1 MRVSFER
8 VTVAQ
13 TFSLEGVG
21 IHSGHPSDVTVEP
34 GTNGI
39 RFRSGGDWIAAT
51 PENVSRTARS
61 TWLGNVRTV
70 EHLMSALGAF
80 GVTDAD
86 VTVSAEELPILG
98 GGALEYSLSLRS
110 AGTAPLG
117 IWRTATI
124 FGRVNLTE
132 EGQSVSISAGEGR
145 WKYVFDAGDRWPGRL
160 EFETSIDSMTYT
172 EQIAPA
178 KTTVFEEEI
187 EAVLAAGLGRG
198 GSEDNTLVLGS
209 DGYRFGKTFD
219 DEPARHKLL
228 DLMGDLALAGVP
240 LRFLNV
246 SAEKSGHTLNV
257 KAAARLAQ
265 LCRWED

>member
-21 IHSGHPSDVTVEP
+21 IHSGLPSKVTVAP

-39 RFRSGGDWIAAT
+39 RFRSGGEWVPAT
-51 PENVSRTARS
+51 PKNVTQTPRS
-61 TWLGNVRTV
+61 TWLGNLRTV
-70 EHLMSALGAF
+70 EHLMSALAAF

-98 GGALEYSLSLRS
+98 GGALEYSLSLRA
-110 AGTAPLG
+110 AGTAPIG
-117 IWRTATI
+117 AWKTATL
-124 FGRVNLTE
+124 FGRVHLTE
-132 EGQSVSISAGEGR
+132 EGQNVSISAGEGR

-160 EFETSIDSMTYT
+160 EFETELDSTTYT
-172 EQIAPA
+172 EQVAPA

-187 EAVLAAGLGRG
+187 EEVLAAGLGRG
-198 GSEDNTLVLGS
+198 GNEDNTLVIGP
-209 DGYRFGKTFD
+209 DGYRSGNTFD

-265 LCRWED
+265 LCIWED